1 MSTTNFTRS
10 GNALFDE
17 GAELHDPALYQPDQ
31 DASQVATLADIGPA
45 EIEFYREHGYLAVAQ
60 AFNASEIA
68 DAIAGIVSLLMG
80 EHEGFDHVVFEA
92 SAKERLDELGPDERM
107 DAVRKLGVF
116 ESVEPR
122 LKAISQHPQMLR
134 VITKLLHDR
143 TPEMFQDMALLK
155 PPLIGREKPWHQ
167 DHAYFDYPL
176 DTPVVGVWIALDEAN
191 VENGCMQILP
201 GRHTGP
207 IIHFKRRDWQ
217 ICDREIMGTRSVAVP
232 LKPGGL
238 LFFDGKLPHGTP
250 HNTSPRRR
258 RALQFHYAPDDIHKA
273 PPEERLV
280 HFGSEGKDV
289 TC

>member
-1 MSTTNFTRS
+1 MTTTNSTRVGS
-10 GNALFDE
+10 ALFDE
-17 GAELHDPALYQPDQ
+17 GAELHDPALYTPNAEAQ
-31 DASQVATLADIGPA
+31 QVATLADIGPA
-45 EIEFYREHGYLAVAQ
+45 EIAFYRENGYLAVAQ
-60 AFNASEIA
+60 AFSDQEVEA
-68 DAIAGIVSLLMG
+68 AIDGIVSLLMG
-80 EHEGFDHVVFEA
+80 EHADFEHIVFEA
-92 SAKERLDELGPDERM
+92 SARERLPDMGPEERM
-107 DAVRKLGVF
+107 DVVRKLGVF
-116 ESVEPR
+116 EAHEPR
-122 LKAISQHPQMLR
+122 LKAISQHAQMLK
-134 VITKLLHDR
+134 VITQLLHDR

-176 DTPVVGVWIALDEAN
+176 DTPVVGVWIALDEAT
-191 VENGCMQILP
+191 VDNGCMQILP

-217 ICDREIMGTRSVAVP
+217 ICDREIMGTQSVAVP

-250 HNTSPRRR
+250 HNTSPKRR

-273 PPEERLV
+273 PPDERLV

-289 TC
+289 SC